1 MMAVSKEAGRS
12 RREIERIQSELLPQA
27 MAAAARSPYWAR
39 RFKEV
44 GTDPDKVRIPAD
56 LYRLPTLDKRLY
68 MAALD
73 ADGPTYGGFL
83 CQDLEAIK
91 QAGAIIYRSTGTTGK
106 QARFINTHAGFQVF
120 GDQGAQLLTEAGAG
134 PGDFVMITFP
144 LSFWA
149 AGWGIYYGSRAL
161 PATLI
166 PAGAPADGLLRLN
179 LIAEYRPSVVVLT
192 PSYALTLGRQA
203 EAEGF
208 DLRSCGVRGLLLG
221 GEVFPDTRRKKIEDL
236 WNVPGR
242 TRNFYGISEGGPLF
256 AVECEAQDGL
266 HLFEDDQVHQFW
278 QADRDEPARE
288 GELGEHVFTAL
299 RQRAMATWLNFR
311 TRDAAVYSDEPC
323 RCGRTTRRMWVKERL
338 DDMVKVKAV
347 NIFASGVEEIL
358 HGVDHVGEEFLLI
371 VDRIDDRD
379 TVTLQIEV
387 LPTGG
392 REAVVRGV
400 SKRMHAALGITLKID
415 PVEPG
420 TLPKTEL
427 KARRWLD
434 RRPKD

>member
-1 MMAVSKEAGRS
+1 MAIKTTGRS
-12 RREIERIQSELLPQA
+12 RQEIGRHQSQLLPEA
-27 MAAAARSPYWAR
+27 IATAARSPYWAK
-39 RFKEV
+39 RFKEESAKPERV
-44 GTDPDKVRIPAD
+44 KSHDD
-56 LYRLPTLDKRLY
+56 LYDLPTLDKHQY

-73 ADGPTYGGFL
+73 ADEAGYGGLL
-83 CQDLEAIK
+83 CQDIEAVK
-91 QAGAIIYRSTGTTGK
+91 RAGAIIYRSTGTSGK
-106 QARFINTHAGFQVF
+106 QARFINTHEGFQVF
-120 GDQGAQLLTEAGAG
+120 GDQGAQLLAEAGAQ
-134 PGDFVMITFP
+134 PGDHVMITFP

-161 PATLI
+161 PVTLI

-179 LIAEYRPSVVVLT
+179 LMKEYRPSVVVLT

-208 DLRSCGVRGLLLG
+208 DLRSFGVRGLLLG
-221 GEVFPDTRRKKIEDL
+221 GEVFPETRRQKIEDL
-236 WNVPGR
+236 WNVPGG

-256 AVECEAQDGL
+256 ALECAAQDGL

-278 QADRDEPARE
+278 NPERSEPARE

-299 RQRAMATWLNFR
+299 RQRVMATWLNFR
-311 TRDAAVYSDEPC
+311 TRDAAVYTDEPC
-323 RCGRTTRRMWVKERL
+323 SCGRTTRRMWVKERL
-338 DDMVKVKAV
+338 DDMVKVNAV

-358 HGVDHVGEEFLLI
+358 HGVDHVGEEFRLV
-371 VDRIDDRD
+371 VDRIDERD
-379 TVTLQIEV
+379 KVTLQIEV
-387 LPTGG
+387 LPSGERQAIL
-392 REAVVRGV
+392 REV
-400 SKRMHAALGITLKID
+400 SKRMHAALGITLEID
-415 PVEPG
+415 PLEPG

>member
-1 MMAVSKEAGRS
+1 MTMISVGGNNRA
-12 RREIERIQSELLPQA
+12 EIDRLQSDLLPEA
-27 MAAAARSPYWAR
+27 IAVAARSPYWAR
-39 RFKEV
+39 RFQEAGV
-44 GTDPDKVRIPAD
+44 DPAAVKSPDQ
-56 LYRLPTLDKRLY
+56 LYNLPTLDKHQY
-68 MAALD
+68 MAALEAD
-73 ADGPTYGGFL
+73 AEDYGGLL
-83 CQDLEAIK
+83 CDDLQAITC
-91 QAGAIIYRSTGTTGK
+91 AGAIIYRSTGTTGK

-120 GDQGAQLLTEAGAG
+120 GDQGAQLLAEAGAE
-134 PGDFVMITFP
+134 PGDHVMITFP

-149 AGWGIYYGSRAL
+149 AGWGIYYGARAL

-166 PAGAPADGLLRLN
+166 PAGAPADGLMRLSM
-179 LIAEYRPSVVVLT
+179 IQEYRPAVVVLT

-203 EAEGF
+203 EAEGI

-236 WNVPGR
+236 WNVPGM

-256 AVECEAQDGL
+256 ALECKAQDGL
-266 HLFEDDQVHQFW
+266 HLFEEDQVHQFW
-278 QADRDEPARE
+278 HPDRNEPVKE

-299 RQRAMATWLNFR
+299 KQRAMATWLNFR
-311 TRDAAVYSDEPC
+311 TRDAAIFSDEQC
-323 RCGRTTRRMWVKERL
+323 SCGRATRRMWVRERL

-347 NIFASGVEEIL
+347 NIFASGVEELL
-358 HGVDHVGEEFLLI
+358 HGVDHLSEEFRLV
-371 VDRIDDRD
+371 VDRVDERD

-387 LPTGG
+387 LPPADVDSTV
-392 REAVVRGV
+392 REV
-400 SKRMHAALGITLKID
+400 SKRMHAALGITLE
-415 PVEPG
+415 VETLEPG

>member
-1 MMAVSKEAGRS
+1 MAVSKEAGRS
-12 RREIERIQSELLPQA
+12 RREIERVQSELLPQA

-134 PGDFVMITFP
+134 QGDFVMITFP

-278 QADRDEPARE
+278 RADQDEPAEE

-358 HGVDHVGEEFLLI
+358 HGVEHVGEEFLLI
-371 VDRIDDRD
+371 VDRIDERD
-379 TVTLQIEV
+379 TVTLRIEV
-387 LPTGG
+387 LPTG
-392 REAVVRGV
+392 RPEAVVREV

-415 PVEPG
+415 PVQPG

-434 RRPKD
+434 RRPVD